1 MPPSPPASAADAGLD
16 VAALRP
22 LLDRGRWFA
31 AQPATLREGLL
42 RAARPQR
49 LEAGARLFAR
59 GDANSGLYCVLD
71 GAVRVGAVG
80 SDGREAVLGVIETAQ
95 WFGEIALFDRG
106 PRTHDADALV
116 PTQLLWVPRERLEQ
130 LLDDEPRH
138 WRCLGELLAEKIRAV
153 FTGMEEL
160 ALLPAPAR
168 VARRLLGMASG
179 HGMLSPGLAQR
190 SVAVNQAQLGAMLA
204 LSRQT
209 VSEVLRDFEACG
221 WVKRRY
227 GEVELLDL
235 AALQQA
241 GSRSD

>member
-1 MPPSPPASAADAGLD
+1 MPTH
-16 VAALRP
+16 AALSDEGFDAAALGP
-22 LLDRGRWFA
+22 LLDRGRWFS
-31 AQPATLREGLL
+31 QLPADLRADLL
-42 RAARPQR
+42 RAARPLR

-71 GAVRVGAVG
+71 GAVRIGASG
-80 SDGREAVLGVIETAQ
+80 RDGREAVLGVIETAQ

-106 PRTHDADALV
+106 PRTHDADALA

-130 LLDDEPRH
+130 LLADDPRH
-138 WRCLGELLAEKIRAV
+138 WRCFGELLAEKIRAV
-153 FTGMEEL
+153 FNGLEEL

-168 VARRLLGMASG
+168 VARRLTAMASG

-209 VSEVLRDFEACG
+209 VSEVLRDFEARG

-235 AALQQA
+235 AALHEA
-241 GSRSD
+241 GSRAD

>member
-1 MPPSPPASAADAGLD
+1 MPTLPSAASDEPFDA
-16 VAALRP
+16 AALRP
-22 LLDRGRWFA
+22 LLDRGRWFSSL
-31 AQPATLREGLL
+31 PASLRDGLL
-42 RAARPQR
+42 RAARLQR
-49 LEAGARLFAR
+49 LDAGARLFTR
-59 GDANSGLYCVLD
+59 GDANTGLYGVLD
-71 GAVRVGAVG
+71 GAVRIGAVG

-106 PRTHDADALV
+106 PRTHDAEAVV

-130 LLDDEPRH
+130 LLEEEPRH
-138 WRCLGELLAEKIRAV
+138 WRCFGELLAEKIRAV

-160 ALLPAPAR
+160 ALLSAPAR
-168 VARRLLGMASG
+168 VARRLLAMASG

-209 VSEVLRDFEACG
+209 VSEVLRDFEARG

-227 GEVELLDL
+227 GQVELLDL
-235 AALQQA
+235 AALTQA
-241 GSRSD
+241 GTPPA